1 MLKFNPT
8 AYWLER
14 GKLYRNEERL
24 NSEFHIKQREFIVDV
39 VKKLNPPHILEL
51 GCGFGRITRELAK
64 ALPQTMIFAVDISPD
79 QIDNAREYCKGIT
92 NVEFLVGD
100 INNPSTSM
108 LACELVLAVEVLLHI
123 PIDSLELTL
132 SEIFRWAKVLVH
144 DYDKDFQLP
153 CSAHVFNH
161 PYKSWYEHMGYKVE
175 EKDQDGVSLFIV
187 RSAA

>member
-1 MLKFNPT
+1 MKFDPT

-14 GKLYRNEERL
+14 GKLYKDEERL

-39 VKKLNPPHILEL
+39 VKKLKPLHILEL

-64 ALPQTMIFAVDISPD
+64 ALPQTMIFAVDVSPD
-79 QIDNAREYCKGIT
+79 QIDNAKEYCKGLS
-92 NVEFLVGD
+92 NVEFIVGD

-108 LACELVLAVEVLLHI
+108 LACDLVLAVEVLLHI
-123 PIDSLELTL
+123 PPTHFELAV

-153 CSAHVFNH
+153 CSVHVFNH
-161 PYKSWYEHMGYKVE
+161 SYKSWYESMGMKVE
-175 EKDQDGVSLFIV
+175 EQEQDGVSLYIV